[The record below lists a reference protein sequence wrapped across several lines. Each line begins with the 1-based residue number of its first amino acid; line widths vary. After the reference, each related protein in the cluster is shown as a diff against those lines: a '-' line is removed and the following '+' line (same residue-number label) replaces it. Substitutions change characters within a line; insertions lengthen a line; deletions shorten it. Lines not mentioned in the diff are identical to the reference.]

1 MPLVDGAIY
10 ADGIRGAELESIAE
24 ASQILA
30 GPSGIVWV
38 GLYRPD
44 AQELSELAATFS
56 LHEEIMAELM
66 VTHHRTKL
74 KRVGNQLLSVL
85 RPARY
90 VDAIEEVEFGEIH
103 VVLGEN
109 YLVTIRQA
117 EAPDLGRV
125 RHRLERN
132 VERLAKGPEAVLFAI
147 IDQVVEEYEP
157 VMDGLENDIDEIE
170 DQLFGDDA
178 SVSRRIFDLSREV
191 IDFQRATHSLL
202 HLVEHLEGGFVQYGT
217 DHELQRRLH
226 ETKDHLT
233 RAVDRADAFR
243 QVLQNALSVQT
254 TLVNQRQN
262 EEMKILTEVS
272 NGQNEEAKRIASWA
286 AILFAPTLVGTVYG
300 MNFTHM
306 PELHWFYGYLFA
318 VGLMG
323 AISVV
328 LYFVFKRR
336 DWL

>member
-1 MPLVDGAIY
+1 MPLVDGAVY
-10 ADGIRGAELESIAE
+10 ADGIRGEDLGSVAE
-24 ASQILA
+24 ARGVLGA
-30 GPSGIVWV
+30 PGGNVWV

-44 AQELSELAATFS
+44 DSELNELASIFSLSEEVIAELS
-56 LHEEIMAELM
+56 

-74 KRVGNQLLSVL
+74 KRTGDQLLAVL

-90 VDAIEEVEFGEIH
+90 IDSIEEVEFGEIH
-103 VVLGEN
+103 VVLGSN
-109 YLVTIRQA
+109 YIITIRQA

-125 RHRLERN
+125 RHRLERHADT
-132 VERLAKGPEAVLFAI
+132 LAKGPESVLFTI

-170 DQLFGDDA
+170 DQLFSGDTA
-178 SVSRRIFDLSREV
+178 VSRRIFDLSREV

-202 HLVEHLEGGFVQYGT
+202 HMIEHLEDGFVHYET
-217 DHELQRRLH
+217 DHDLQRRLH
-226 ETKDHLT
+226 ETKDHLS
-233 RAVDRADAFR
+233 RVVERADSFR

-254 TLVNQRQN
+254 TLVSQRQN
-262 EEMKILTEVS
+262 EEMRILTEVS
-272 NGQNEEAKRIASWA
+272 NGQNEEVKRISSWA

-306 PELHWFYGYLFA
+306 PELNWYYGYIFA
-318 VGLMG
+318 VALMG
-323 AISVV
+323 TISVG

-336 DWL
+336 GWL